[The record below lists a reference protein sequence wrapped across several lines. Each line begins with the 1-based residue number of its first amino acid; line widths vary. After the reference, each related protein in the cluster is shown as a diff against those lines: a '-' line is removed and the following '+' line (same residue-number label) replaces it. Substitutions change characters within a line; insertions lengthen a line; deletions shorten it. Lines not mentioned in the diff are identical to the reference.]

1 MKTTRSKSK
10 RECGGD
16 SNESTMAVRQLVRP
30 DDGSL
35 TRFPRGGTVD
45 LRKIFGSILWLPGFS
60 RERVKSS
67 RLLGMPAVNGSSN
80 KRSRR

>member
-1 MKTTRSKSK
+1 MKTKRSK
-10 RECGGD
+10 RGRCGS
-16 SNESTMAVRQLVRP
+16 SNESTIAVRQLVRP

-35 TRFPRGGTVD
+35 TRFSRGRTVD

-60 RERVKSS
+60 RERVKSP

>member
-1 MKTTRSKSK
+1 M
-10 RECGGD
+10 EG
-16 SNESTMAVRQLVRP
+16 SNESTMAVRVRQLVRP

-60 RERVKSS
+60 RERVKSPS
-67 RLLGMPAVNGSSN
+67 LLGMPAVNGSSN